1 MSRIFSVHFFHV
13 IIILVI
19 DMSGKQ
25 RKYSFEEK
33 LKAVKKHI
41 EDGIGC
47 TTVAKELGCDK
58 KRILVWSKKFR
69 EGGEEALRFEAR
81 GRASTGRIKTKNF
94 NSLEEELK
102 YVKAERDI
110 LKKTLEILKKQP
122 KV

>member
-1 MSRIFSVHFFHV
+1 MSRIFSVRFFYV
-13 IIILVI
+13 IIVSVI
-19 DMSGKQ
+19 NMSGKQ

-33 LKAVKKHI
+33 LKAVKRHI

-69 EGGEEALRFEAR
+69 EGGEEALKLEMR
-81 GRASTGRIKTKNF
+81 GRSSKGRIKTKNF

-110 LKKTLEILKKQP
+110 LKKTLEILKRQQ

>member
-1 MSRIFSVHFFHV
+1 MSRIFSARFFYV
-13 IIILVI
+13 IIVSVI
-19 DMSGKQ
+19 NMSGKQ

-33 LKAVKKHI
+33 LKAVKRHI

-69 EGGEEALRFEAR
+69 ECGEEALKFEAR
-81 GRASTGRIKTKNF
+81 GSSSKGRIKTKKF

-110 LKKTLEILKKQP
+110 LKKTLEILKKQQ

>member
-1 MSRIFSVHFFHV
+1 
-13 IIILVI
+13 
-19 DMSGKQ
+19 MSGKQ

-33 LKAVKKHI
+33 LKAVKRHI

-58 KRILVWSKKFR
+58 ERILVWSKKFR
-69 EGGEEALRFEAR
+69 EGGEEALKLETR
-81 GRASTGRIKTKNF
+81 GRSSKGRIKTKNF

-110 LKKTLEILKKQP
+110 LKKTLEILKRQQ

>member
-1 MSRIFSVHFFHV
+1 MSRIFSVRFFYV
-13 IIILVI
+13 IIVSVI
-19 DMSGKQ
+19 NMSGKQ

-33 LKAVKKHI
+33 LKAVKRHI

-69 EGGEEALRFEAR
+69 EGGEEALKLETR
-81 GRASTGRIKTKNF
+81 GRSSKGRIKTKNF

-110 LKKTLEILKKQP
+110 LKKTLEILKRQQ

>member
-1 MSRIFSVHFFHV
+1 
-13 IIILVI
+13 
-19 DMSGKQ
+19 MSGKQ

-33 LKAVKKHI
+33 LKAVKRHI

-69 EGGEEALRFEAR
+69 ECGEEALKFEAR
-81 GRASTGRIKTKNF
+81 GRSSKGRIKTKKF

-110 LKKTLEILKKQP
+110 LKKTLEILKKQQ

>member
-1 MSRIFSVHFFHV
+1 MSVMN
-13 IIILVI
+13 
-19 DMSGKQ
+19 MSGKQ

-33 LKAVKKHI
+33 LKAVKRHI

-69 EGGEEALRFEAR
+69 EGGEDALKFEAR
-81 GRASTGRIKTKNF
+81 GRTSKGRIKTKNF

-110 LKKTLEILKKQP
+110 LKKTLEILKKQQ